1 MVDNIE
7 KVIKGNRVLF
17 GIAMFLKSLITPT
30 SQRSIT
36 RIVLKYNLK
45 RFKKYSGAFR
55 QSKISEVS
63 YLTWLYHVIEKGL
76 AMPEMRL
83 GFGHDKIIKLDK
95 KITQF
100 ISLYG
105 EKKQALDAIE
115 VLLEYERVHVEA
127 CYQLPQ
133 DICEIVNKWKSKYP
147 LLKPVLQSVCTK
159 DVFWENINS
168 DFPRFMKSRHSVR
181 HFSGTISEQQI
192 IDAIELARFA
202 PSACNRQPA
211 RVHIV
216 SDKKLQEKCLALQN
230 GNRGFGNLADKLL
243 VVTGDLS
250 TVLGGQEFF
259 DLGTN
264 VGIFIMNLSYGL
276 HYNKVAHCILNWYA
290 LPKQDRALRKILNI
304 PDEETVFAYIVC
316 GNLPEAFKV
325 VASPRIDADEIYTI
339 HN

>member
-1 MVDNIE
+1 MIE
-7 KVIKGNRVLF
+7 NVKKIVKGNCILYR
-17 GIAMFLKSLITPT
+17 IAKILKSFKPPK
-30 SQRSIT
+30 SQQSIT
-36 RIVLKYNLK
+36 RTVLKYNLK

-55 QSKISEVS
+55 KSKVSDIS

-83 GFGHDKIIKLDK
+83 GFGHGKIIELDE
-95 KITQF
+95 KISEF

-115 VLLEYERVHVEA
+115 VLLEYDRVHCEA
-127 CYQLPQ
+127 GYQLPQ
-133 DICEIVNKWKSKYP
+133 DISMIVNKWKAKYP
-147 LLKPVLQSVCTK
+147 LLKPVQQNVYSK
-159 DVFWENINS
+159 DAFWGNLNS
-168 DFPRFMKSRHSVR
+168 DFPKFMKSRHSVR
-181 HFSGTISEQQI
+181 HFSGAVSEQQI
-192 IDAIELARFA
+192 INAIELARFA

-216 SDKKLQEKCLALQN
+216 SDKKLKEKCLALQN

-250 TVLGGQEFF
+250 TVLGGPEFF

-290 LPKQDRALRKILNI
+290 LPKQDRALRDILNI
-304 PDEETVFAYIVC
+304 PDEESVFAYIVC
-316 GNLPEAFKV
+316 GDLPETFKV
-325 VASPRIDADEIYTI
+325 VASPRIEADEIYTI
-339 HN
+339 HK